1 MDLKNIALFKTLNQK
16 MTWLNERQKVLAQNL
31 ANANTPGYVSKDL
44 KKVSFQSHLDNMN
57 TSSSSDS
64 SKATKMQIDEPGHMN
79 AMGGLSA
86 QFEIKQVKSD
96 YMETTPDG
104 NTVDLEGELSKMAEV
119 QMEYTLAS
127 NLYRKHVGMLKMA
140 LGKK

>member
-31 ANANTPGYVSKDL
+31 ANANTPGYISKDL
-44 KKVSFQSHLDNMN
+44 KKVSFQSHLDNTN
-57 TSSSSDS
+57 SNGSTDS
-64 SKATKMQIDEPGHMN
+64 TKATKMQVEEPGHMSGI
-79 AMGGLSA
+79 GGLST
-86 QFEIKQVKSD
+86 QFEIRQETSD
-96 YMETTPDG
+96 YLETTPDG

-127 NLYRKHVGMLKMA
+127 NLYRKHVGMLKTA